1 MRQVRATRKGYDG
14 KEIRE
19 EGDVFPFAGKL
30 GSWMEEVDSDDD
42 KSKRGPGR
50 PKATSNASSLNEKP
64 LHKDAKPESGKHD
77 S

>member
-1 MRQVRATRKGYDG
+1 MRAIARGYDG
-14 KEIRE
+14 RQMRE
-19 EGDVFPFAGKL
+19 KDEVFPFTGPL

-42 KSKRGPGR
+42 KPRRGRP

-64 LHKDAKPESGKHD
+64 LHKDAQPEAGKHD